1 MQNHCPCYTGTAP
14 AAAAVVEVVGL
25 MVEAEGWE
33 LAAAAAEEAAEEP
46 FFGTAAAVAAG
57 WCLAAS
63 RSHHSFEET

>member
-14 AAAAVVEVVGL
+14 AVVAVVEVVGL
-25 MVEAEGWE
+25 MVEAVGWE
-33 LAAAAAEEAAEEP
+33 LAAAEEAAEEP

-63 RSHHSFEET
+63 RSHRSFEET